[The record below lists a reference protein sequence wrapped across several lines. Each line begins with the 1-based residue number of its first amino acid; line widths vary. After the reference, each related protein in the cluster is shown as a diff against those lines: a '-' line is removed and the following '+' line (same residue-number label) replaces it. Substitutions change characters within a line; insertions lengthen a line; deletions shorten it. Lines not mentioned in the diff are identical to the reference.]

1 MNKEG
6 IGGYLYLAFIGLALA
21 VIGGFF
27 VFVLGRGYIRAKETQ
42 EWMSHPAVVIVS
54 EVGDRQIG
62 KAKEYRHKLVYEYP
76 INGEFYRGERLKRR
90 ENPYLKK
97 KNKILPFVE
106 KFPVG
111 SKVEAFVNPD
121 DPTEVLLEHE
131 TKAPGYSIWF
141 PALFLLGGLMVFVRA
156 LLKLREWGRAQSDG

>member
-1 MNKEG
+1 M
-6 IGGYLYLAFIGLALA
+6 AFIGLALA

-42 EWMSHPAVVIVS
+42 EWMSRPAVVIVS

-62 KAKEYRHKLVYEYP
+62 KAKEYRHKLVYEYQ
-76 INGEFYRGERLKRR
+76 INGELYRGERLKRR

-111 SKVEAFVNPD
+111 SKVVAFVNPD

>member
-1 MNKEG
+1 MKKEG

-21 VIGGFF
+21 MMGGFF

-42 EWMSHPAVVIVS
+42 EWPSHPAVVVVS

-62 KAKEYRHKLVYEYP
+62 KAKEFRHKLVYEYRVD
-76 INGEFYRGERLKRR
+76 GKFYRGERLKRR

-97 KNKILPFVE
+97 KNKIESSVE
-106 KFPVG
+106 RFLVG
-111 SKVEAFVNPD
+111 SKVAAFVNPD

-131 TKAPGYSIWF
+131 TKAPGYSILF
-141 PALFLLGGLMVFVRA
+141 PALFLLGGLVIFFRA
-156 LLKLREWGRAQSDG
+156 LLKLCHRGSS

>member
-1 MNKEG
+1 MKNEG

-21 VIGGFF
+21 VMGGFF

-42 EWMSHPAVVIVS
+42 EWPSYPAVVVVS
-54 EVGDRQIG
+54 ELEDRQIG
-62 KAKEYRHKLVYEYP
+62 KAKEYRHKLVYEYRV
-76 INGEFYRGERLKRR
+76 GGKFYRGERLKRR

-97 KNKILPFVE
+97 KNKIVPFVE

-111 SKVEAFVNPD
+111 SRLAAFVNPN
-121 DPTEVLLEHE
+121 DPTEVLIEHE

-141 PALFLLGGLMVFVRA
+141 PALFLLGGLVVFFRA
-156 LLKLREWGRAQSDG
+156 LLKLRHRGIT